1 MSSLIGAV
9 AVIIGLYIV
18 LWGKAKDFT
27 KEEDKVDPKLEIDER
42 QTVKITIE
50 ESRGVEPVLE
60 EPLLSDKSN
69 DIEESSNFHKK

>member
-18 LWGKAKDFT
+18 LWGKAKDFI
-27 KEEDKVDPKLEIDER
+27 KEEGKVDPKLEIDER

-69 DIEESSNFHKK
+69 DIEESSNFQKK